1 MSEAFKTYLQQ
12 TLSAKDTLGE
22 DDILQNGFDFLKQ
35 QLQAYL
41 EQQGLTA
48 LTFTQAIKLARKS
61 NNSETDPRFWCALEA
76 FYLAVGD
83 SIDNETHAKRWL
95 RFVNI
100 IESLQGYTGSQLI
113 NDKQIHPKRVKRLCL
128 AFVLT
133 WEHLRYIAGN
143 ETDYNPSEL
152 VIEAFTDAHD
162 HEHDHSHDDC
172 HDHHH
177 CADHSHTHSESV

>member
-1 MSEAFKTYLQQ
+1 MSDAFKTYLQQ
-12 TLSAKDTLGE
+12 TLSATDTLGE

-41 EQQGLTA
+41 QQQALTA
-48 LTFTQAIKLARKS
+48 VTFTQAIKQARKS
-61 NNSETDPRFWCALEA
+61 NNSETDARFWCALEA
-76 FYLAVGD
+76 FFAAVTD
-83 SIDNETHAKRWL
+83 SIDNRCERKRWL

-100 IESLQGYTGSQLI
+100 IEQLQGYNGSQLI

-143 ETDYNPSEL
+143 EDEYLPSEL
-152 VIEAFTDAHD
+152 VIAAFTHAHD
-162 HEHDHSHDDC
+162 HEHDHCDADC
-172 HDHHH
+172 QDHHH
-177 CADHSHTHSESV
+177 H